1 MKCHRHREHD
11 AVGVCAACGKGLCA
25 ETCAHDGAS
34 GLHCDTAC
42 ERRLRQREPRGD
54 APVGAVWSVLLVVL
68 GGALLYY
75 GYRYS
80 EWSMSVPNLLGMLFL
95 WYGVVLLLQRVAA
108 RASTPAKNN

>member
-1 MKCHRHREHD
+1 MKCHRHLEHD
-11 AVGVCAACGKGLCA
+11 AVGICAACGKGLCA
-25 ETCAHDGAS
+25 ETCAHEGPF
-34 GLHCDTAC
+34 GLHCDTRC
-42 ERRLRQREPRGD
+42 EQRLRQREPRGD
-54 APVGAVWSVLLVVL
+54 APVGAVWSMLLVEL

-95 WYGVVLLLQRVAA
+95 WYGVVLLLQRVAV